1 MAKPV
6 FVAAALALALTACGG
21 AATRST
27 RHLAPVPPQTLAL
40 MAEKGMSP
48 SDPILMRAY
57 KKESEL
63 EIWKRRA
70 DGEYAHLKSYRIC
83 RWSGQ
88 LGPKIKQ
95 GDRQAPE
102 GFYTVTPSQMNPNS
116 ANYLAFDTGYP
127 NAYDSAHGR
136 TGAHLM
142 VHGGCSSS
150 GCFAITDEAIA
161 EVYAIAREAFGGGQ
175 NGFQFQSY
183 PFRMT
188 PENLAKHRE
197 DPNIS
202 FWRNLKEGS
211 DIFEVTRE
219 EPRVAVT
226 DRRYDFGP
234 EQPQVAEKRAAD
246 EQILAELMSK
256 GMPAMRVIDED
267 GRQHASFR
275 QAMVSADRP

>member
-1 MAKPV
+1 MAKNV
-6 FVAAALALALTACGG
+6 LVAAALALALTACDG
-21 AATRST
+21 AGPRST
-27 RHLAPVPPQTLAL
+27 RHLSPIPPQTLAL
-40 MAEKGMSP
+40 MAAKDMSAN
-48 SDPILMRAY
+48 DPILMRAY
-57 KKESEL
+57 KKESVL
-63 EIWKRRA
+63 EVWKRRA
-70 DGEYAHLKSYRIC
+70 DGKYAQLKAFPIC

-88 LGPKIKQ
+88 LGPKIEQ

-102 GFYTVTPSQMNPNS
+102 GFYTVTPGQMNPNS

-161 EVYAIAREAFGGGQ
+161 DVYAIAREAFGGGQ

-226 DRRYDFGP
+226 NQRYDFGP
-234 EQPQVAEKRAAD
+234 ERPAVVEKRAAD
-246 EQILAELMSK
+246 EQKLAKLIEN
-256 GMPAMRVIDED
+256 GIPAVR
-267 GRQHASFR
+267 GQHASLP
-275 QAMVSADRP
+275 QTMVSADRR